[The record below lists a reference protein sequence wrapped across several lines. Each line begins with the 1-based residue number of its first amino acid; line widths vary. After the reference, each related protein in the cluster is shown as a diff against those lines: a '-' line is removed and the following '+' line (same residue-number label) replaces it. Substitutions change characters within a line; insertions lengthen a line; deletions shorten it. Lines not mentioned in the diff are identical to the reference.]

1 MLGYFLIVPDITRFA
16 TALVVSKINSNKE
29 GSMVLIGEPAF
40 FEEGIS
46 LPVNTAGCIATTA
59 FLLSSSAKTF
69 QIADLLDKSL
79 RN

>member
-1 MLGYFLIVPDITRFA
+1 MLGYFLIIPDITRFA

-69 QIADLLDKSL
+69 SN
-79 RN
+79 RGSPS